1 MTGARRREPA
11 AARRGVSGAV
21 PSGGMLGRTPEGQ
34 ALAGREA
41 AGGGV
46 SGCGARK
53 IPPMCEQSGRGVAKT
68 GNYLYL
74 CAVPSAER
82 HFCGNSSVGR
92 ASASQAEGRG
102 FESRFPLMKIS
113 KLWRKLPL
121 ADFLFAHGRRTRC
134 GAAVRNA
141 CPDSSGGAVR
151 QSLRR
156 RIRRAALRPFSGP
169 AVRNRLPD
177 GGTEKPARQVR
188 PRLRPQGPE
197 RTAGIERN
205 GFETE

>member
-102 FESRFPLMKIS
+102 FESRFPLNKEKHYKS
-113 KLWRKLPL
+113 NTYDLWGNIFK
-121 ADFLFAHGRRTRC
+121 DKVQHK
-134 GAAVRNA
+134 
-141 CPDSSGGAVR
+141 
-151 QSLRR
+151 SLKKRS
-156 RIRRAALRPFSGP
+156 AALFC
-169 AVRNRLPD
+169 
-177 GGTEKPARQVR
+177 T
-188 PRLRPQGPE
+188 
-197 RTAGIERN
+197 
-205 GFETE
+205 